1 MNAPLKQDF
10 SYWGTK
16 TSIAT
21 LIDQVHKIGPILEEN
36 APATEALGK
45 LNEDTFAALRP
56 LRMSHIFASEEIG
69 GAQLSPT
76 QGLQLIEAIT
86 YHSGAAGWV
95 SMVHACIGAMSAAFL
110 PDSAIKRL
118 FGPGSENR
126 FSGQG
131 TPTGMLKKVDGGY
144 RLNGKWSYASG
155 IHHATFT
162 HTAAL
167 LDDGAGQP
175 AKDENGNVIVLCAHA
190 PVGDHGLL
198 GNWKVLGL
206 QGTGSIDYD
215 AKDVFIPDDMV
226 FPIMTAEPQR
236 QKEFFSLGVVGLAA
250 IGHSGWAI
258 GASRRILDEVAK
270 LALTKTGRSG
280 LLGESDKF
288 WFDYGR
294 AEGRVRATRALLFE
308 VWRDVEASIEAGK
321 RVSTRQLSLV
331 HLAKSEVHE
340 AGVEA
345 CHFVYRAAGGAA
357 LREGVMQRTYRE
369 MLVAAN
375 HFTINTNI
383 VTAVGRE
390 LGGLWSDRV
399 WQFYDLVEKK

>member
-1 MNAPLKQDF
+1 MNAPLKHGPG
-10 SYWGTK
+10 YWGT
-16 TSIAT
+16 TTNFAD
-21 LIDQVHKIGPILEEN
+21 LLEHVRKIGPVLQEN
-36 APATEALGK
+36 ATATEELGR
-45 LNEDTFAALRP
+45 LNEPTFEALKP
-56 LRMSHIFASEEIG
+56 LRMSHIFAAEEIG

-86 YHSGAAGWV
+86 YQSGAAGWV

-110 PDSAIKRL
+110 PDTAIARL
-118 FGPGSENR
+118 FGGETDNR

-167 LDDGAGQP
+167 LDDGSGQP
-175 AKDENGNVIVLCAHA
+175 AKDENGNVVVLCAHA
-190 PVGDHGLL
+190 PVGEHGLL
-198 GNWKVLGL
+198 GNWNVLGL
-206 QGTGSIDYD
+206 QGTGSHDYD

-258 GASRRILDEVAK
+258 GASRRILDEMAK
-270 LALTKTGRSG
+270 YAVGKTGRVG

-288 WFDYGR
+288 WYDYGR
-294 AEGRVRATRALLFE
+294 AEARVRAARAFLFE
-308 VWRDVEASIEAGK
+308 VWRDVEASIEAGN
-321 RVSTRQLSLV
+321 RVSTRQISLV

-340 AGVEA
+340 AGVDA
-345 CHFVYRAAGGAA
+345 CHFVYRAAGGAS
-357 LREGVMQRTYRE
+357 LRDGVMQRTYRE

-375 HFTINTNI
+375 HFTINANI
-383 VTAVGRE
+383 VGAAGRE
-390 LGGLWSDRV
+390 VGGLWTDRV
-399 WQFYDLVEKK
+399 WQFYDMVEKK